1 MKKITSLFLT
11 LLLAIAITPSYA
23 DHHEKSV
30 EQEIQAALKAG
41 KITEKEAKEK
51 LAYLERRKAE
61 TKKIAETQKKTNNTT
76 SKKKTNQATAK
87 KKFLFTFAYLGI
99 VMTGGLWI
107 VDTGFW
113 QMAVLMYVLATLGF
127 SGSNISFLIMREM
140 TAGDTLDS
148 FIRLFLSR
156 GSFIFNTLRTFDCWG
171 VIFFTKLLLDL

>member
-11 LLLAIAITPSYA
+11 LLLAIAITPSNA

-61 TKKIAETQKKTNNTT
+61 AKKIAETQKKTNNTT

-87 KKFLFTFAYLGI
+87 KKAA
-99 VMTGGLWI
+99 
-107 VDTGFW
+107 
-113 QMAVLMYVLATLGF
+113 QEAAKKKAAAKKK
-127 SGSNISFLIMREM
+127 
-140 TAGDTLDS
+140 TAQEAARKKAAAKKKAES
-148 FIRLFLSR
+148 
-156 GSFIFNTLRTFDCWG
+156 
-171 VIFFTKLLLDL
+171 KKAPAKKK

>member
-11 LLLAIAITPSYA
+11 LLLAIAITPSNA

-61 TKKIAETQKKTNNTT
+61 AKKIAETQKKTNNTT

-87 KKFLFTFAYLGI
+87 KKAA
-99 VMTGGLWI
+99 
-107 VDTGFW
+107 
-113 QMAVLMYVLATLGF
+113 QEAARKKAAAKKKAAQEAARKKAAAKKKAE
-127 SGSNISFLIMREM
+127 SKK
-140 TAGDTLDS
+140 APA
-148 FIRLFLSR
+148 
-156 GSFIFNTLRTFDCWG
+156 
-171 VIFFTKLLLDL
+171 KKK

>member
-11 LLLAIAITPSYA
+11 LLLAITITPSNA

-87 KKFLFTFAYLGI
+87 KKAA
-99 VMTGGLWI
+99 
-107 VDTGFW
+107 
-113 QMAVLMYVLATLGF
+113 QEAAKKKATAKKK
-127 SGSNISFLIMREM
+127 
-140 TAGDTLDS
+140 TAQEAARKKAAAKKKTES
-148 FIRLFLSR
+148 
-156 GSFIFNTLRTFDCWG
+156 
-171 VIFFTKLLLDL
+171 KKAPAKKK